1 MGHYRSEM
9 GYEAEDA
16 AREKRKQKRQTKMV
30 AYIKKDIKE
39 RGIERVLADILD
51 DPSFYK
57 IGIALLDH
65 YQHEAAMQ
73 DRNDT

>member
-16 AREKRKQKRQTKMV
+16 AREKRKQKRQTKMA

-57 IGIALLDH
+57 IGMP
-65 YQHEAAMQ
+65 Y
-73 DRNDT
+73 